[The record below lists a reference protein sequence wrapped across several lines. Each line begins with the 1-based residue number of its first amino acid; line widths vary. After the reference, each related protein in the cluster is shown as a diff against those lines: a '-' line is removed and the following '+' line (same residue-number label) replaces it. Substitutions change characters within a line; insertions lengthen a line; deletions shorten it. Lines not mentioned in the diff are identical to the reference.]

1 MSTVTAT
8 LERGALTIAE
18 QAVQRLAAHALREV
32 DDVGGAAGR
41 VLGVS
46 LGAEDP
52 DRSAKVT
59 AHVTGGEVTLDVR
72 LSIAYPASVTR
83 TTERA
88 RRHLE
93 RRTEELTG
101 LTVTRVDITVTA
113 LHSAAARSRRV
124 E

>member
-1 MSTVTAT
+1 MTAT

>member
-8 LERGALTIAE
+8 LERGTLTIAD
-18 QAVQRLAAHALREV
+18 QAVQRLAAHAVREI
-32 DDVGGAAGR
+32 DEVGGAAGR

-59 AHVTGGEVTLDVR
+59 AHVTGGGVTLDVR
-72 LSIAYPASVTR
+72 LSITYPASVAR

-88 RRHLE
+88 REHLE
-93 RRTEELTG
+93 RRVEELTG

-113 LHSAAARSRRV
+113 LHTPVAKSRRV

>member
-1 MSTVTAT
+1 VTAT
-8 LERGALTIAE
+8 LERGTLTIAE
-18 QAVQRLAAHALREV
+18 QAVQRLAAHAVLEI

-46 LGAEDP
+46 LGAEAP

-59 AHVTGGEVTLDVR
+59 AHVTGGEVALDVR
-72 LSIAYPASVTR
+72 LSITYPASVTR

-88 RRHLE
+88 REHLE
-93 RRTEELTG
+93 RRVEELTG
-101 LTVTRVDITVTA
+101 LTVSRVDITVTA
-113 LHSAAARSRRV
+113 LHSTVAGSRRV